1 MLLLCL
7 RCLYFILFFLTN
19 LNKTVIVLFGSKAKE
34 LRFEIACYRFL
45 APLIVANLRSKMKL
59 HQLHFFFF
67 FFLQPNRDKYR
78 NSVAVVSC

>member
-59 HQLHFFFF
+59 HQLFFFG
-67 FFLQPNRDKYR
+67 QPNRDKYR